1 MNHDYRIIFM
11 QRPLAEVLA
20 SQEEMLRRRG
30 THDPAVDS
38 SVIKQAFQTH
48 LYDVNTWLNGKSN
61 LEVLRIPYHRVLEE
75 PRLVTEEI
83 AQFLKMPLN
92 LDAMVVLFR
101 YTSNQ
106 KAIRIAKDQL
116 KAHLLAVRLYQD
128 QLPVVLASYGRIVRG
143 TGRYLRLAFTPLLI
157 VILPITFLIVQ
168 LDRYFG
174 WTPLTPGQSFLVTAR
189 AKTVEDLDS
198 LSLQLPEELKTT
210 APAVHVPADKE
221 VVWRVEAAKNGAYDL
236 KVNAADHAVEKS
248 LLVSPALARV
258 SPERLRAPY
267 WKRMFVSGESALSDG
282 PVQSIAVDYPVRT
295 IAFAGF
301 EWNWIWLFF
310 VLSLVA
316 GFLFKSV
323 LGIEI

>member
-1 MNHDYRIIFM
+1 MPSRTPIFF
-11 QRPLAEVLA
+11 AAVT
-20 SQEEMLRRRG
+20 SIFSISV
-30 THDPAVDS
+30 PAAL
-38 SVIKQAFQTH
+38 VIVISIVVG
-48 LYDVNTWLNGKSN
+48 LL
-61 LEVLRIPYHRVLEE
+61 
-75 PRLVTEEI
+75 
-83 AQFLKMPLN
+83 
-92 LDAMVVLFR
+92 MVVLFR

-128 QLPVVLASYGRIVRG
+128 QLPVVLASYGRMLRG

-174 WTPLTPGQSFLVTAR
+174 WTPLAPGQSFLVTAR
-189 AKTVEDLDS
+189 AKTVEDLDT
-198 LSLQLPEELKTT
+198 LALQLPEELKIT
-210 APAVHVPADKE
+210 APAVHIPADKR
-221 VVWRVEAAKNGAYDL
+221 VVWRVEAAKNGAYNL
-236 KVNAADHAVEKS
+236 KVTAADHAVEKS

-267 WKRMFVSGESALSDG
+267 WKRMFVSGESTLSDG
-282 PVQSIAVDYPVRT
+282 AVQSIAVDYPVRT